1 MVQKWTKT
9 KKTNEN
15 KKKKKKKKKNT
26 LQSEVRQFYKVLWNT
41 LKKYTPATQITKNKS

>member
-9 KKTNEN
+9 KNTNEN
-15 KKKKKKKKKNT
+15 KKKSKKKKNT
-26 LQSEVRQFYKVLWNT
+26 LQSEERKFYKVLWNT